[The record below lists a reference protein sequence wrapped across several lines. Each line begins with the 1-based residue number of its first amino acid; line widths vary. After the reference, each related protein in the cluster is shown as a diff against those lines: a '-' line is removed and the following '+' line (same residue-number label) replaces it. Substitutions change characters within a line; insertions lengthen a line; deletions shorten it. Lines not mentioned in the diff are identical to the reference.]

1 MKKTLFAALL
11 VVTLTACA
19 PAPPTTDIQSTAFA
33 IVQTGIA
40 LTQTAMPTHT
50 PTFTPTATPTALPT
64 FSPVPTLVRPIF
76 TPDAIQ
82 LERWQEYQTKLAEAL
97 NTPIGSICEWDILG
111 RSGQEVYV
119 WAYCIHE
126 NYAYDHKPAAI
137 YLNADGSIQQIKA
150 ARYWMGDRG
159 IVMSN
164 ENELFPADVIS
175 KLDLYWKDY
184 SNFTGRPEEI
194 KNYLYYR
201 LANPGTLPW
210 VVLLGTPTGTP
221 TP

>member
-19 PAPPTTDIQSTAFA
+19 PAPPTTDVQNTAIA

-40 LTQTAMPTHT
+40 LTQTAMPTVT

-64 FSPVPTLVRPIF
+64 FSPVPTAVRPIF

-82 LERWQEYQTKLAEAL
+82 LERWQEYQTKLAKAL
-97 NTPIGSICEWDILG
+97 DLSSDSICEWDILG
-111 RSGQEVYV
+111 RFGQEVYV
-119 WAYCIHE
+119 WADCINEGYVH
-126 NYAYDHKPAAI
+126 DQRPAAI
-137 YLNADGSIQQIKA
+137 YLNADGSIQKIKI
-150 ARYWMGDRG
+150 ARYWWADGNE
-159 IVMSN
+159 MSN
-164 ENELFPADVIS
+164 EKELFPADVIA

-184 SNFTGRPEEI
+184 SLFTGRPEEI

-210 VVLLGTPTGTP
+210 VVILGTPTVTP

>member
-1 MKKTLFAALL
+1 MKKALFAALL
-11 VVTLTACA
+11 VVILTACA
-19 PAPPTTDIQSTAFA
+19 PAPPTTDVQNTAIA
-33 IVQTGIA
+33 IVQTGVA
-40 LTQTAMPTHT
+40 LTQTALPTAT

-126 NYAYDHKPAAI
+126 NYAYDQGPAAI
-137 YLNADGSIQQIKA
+137 YLNADGSIQEIKA
-150 ARYWMGDRG
+150 ARSWMVYGDIR
-159 IVMSN
+159 SN
-164 ENELFPADVIS
+164 EKELFPADVIE
-175 KLDLYWKDY
+175 KLGLYHVEFPY
-184 SNFTGRPEEI
+184 TGKPEEMRL
-194 KNYLYYR
+194 YLHYR

>member
-19 PAPPTTDIQSTAFA
+19 PAPPTTDVQNTAIA
-33 IVQTGIA
+33 IVQTGVA
-40 LTQTAMPTHT
+40 LTQTALPTAT
-50 PTFTPTATPTALPT
+50 PTFTPTATIVLPT

-119 WAYCIHE
+119 WAYCINE

-150 ARYWMGDRG
+150 ARYWMVYGDTL
-159 IVMSN
+159 SN
-164 ENELFPADVIS
+164 ETELFPADVIE

-184 SNFTGRPEEI
+184 SHFMGRPEEMKI
-194 KNYLYYR
+194 YLHYR
-201 LANPGTLPW
+201 LANPGALPW
-210 VVLLGTPTGTP
+210 VILLGTPTTTP